1 MPRKHPRPDAHVER
15 LAALFRTR
23 WVPADGIA
31 PWLRKNLPR
40 LRRMVD
46 DEGWSWADLGRALTL
61 AGITYDGGRPWTGK
75 VLTVKVAQAQ
85 NQLRKRAA
93 RRAGEL
99 PPTRPSDQPVVPT
112 ARRAESGS
120 QPTAAMPSPPDRR
133 SPTLSAEPTHEPEFQ
148 VARPRTPLAAVPP
161 PLAPSR
167 PVVSRS
173 ASEVDAEIAKLL
185 GRPRLGSIPMPAV
198 PEPEE
203 EE

>member
-1 MPRKHPRPDAHVER
+1 MPRKPPRPDAHVER
-15 LAALFRTR
+15 LAALFRAR

-46 DEGWSWADLGRALTL
+46 DEGWSWADVGRALTL

-112 ARRAESGS
+112 PRRAESGPH
-120 QPTAAMPSPPDRR
+120 PTAAMPSPPAR
-133 SPTLSAEPTHEPEFQ
+133 PPPPLSAEPPHEPEFQ
-148 VARPRTPLAAVPP
+148 VASPRTPLAAVPP
-161 PLAPSR
+161 PGAPSR
-167 PVVSRS
+167 PAVSRS
-173 ASEVDAEIAKLL
+173 ASEV
-185 GRPRLGSIPMPAV
+185 
-198 PEPEE
+198 
-203 EE
+203 

>member
-1 MPRKHPRPDAHVER
+1 MPRKHPRPDADVER
-15 LAALFRTR
+15 LASQFRAR

-40 LRRMVD
+40 LHRMVR
-46 DEGWSWADLGRALTL
+46 DEAWSWADVGRALTL

-93 RRAGEL
+93 KRAGVL
-99 PPTRPSDQPVVPT
+99 TPARPSDQPVV
-112 ARRAESGS
+112 AAAWRAESGP
-120 QPTAAMPSPPDRR
+120 QPTAAMPSPPDHL
-133 SPTLSAEPTHEPEFQ
+133 SPILSVEPTSEPEFQ
-148 VARPRTPLAAVPP
+148 VARPRTPLAAVPA

-185 GRPRLGSIPMPAV
+185 GRPRLGSIPMPPV